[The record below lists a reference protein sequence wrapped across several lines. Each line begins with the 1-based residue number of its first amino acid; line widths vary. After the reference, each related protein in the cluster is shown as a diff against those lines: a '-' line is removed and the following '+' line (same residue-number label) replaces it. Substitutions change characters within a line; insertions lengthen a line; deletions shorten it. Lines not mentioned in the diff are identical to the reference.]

1 MCATVEGRCLEY
13 LVCITLTWPSFLMLV
28 KGKVV
33 CIDDAKDGHFLSF
46 FKAWSNERFDFHLHI
61 ENSVSFVTKGG
72 LRYTIL

>member
-1 MCATVEGRCLEY
+1 
-13 LVCITLTWPSFLMLV
+13 MLV
-28 KGKVV
+28 KGEVV